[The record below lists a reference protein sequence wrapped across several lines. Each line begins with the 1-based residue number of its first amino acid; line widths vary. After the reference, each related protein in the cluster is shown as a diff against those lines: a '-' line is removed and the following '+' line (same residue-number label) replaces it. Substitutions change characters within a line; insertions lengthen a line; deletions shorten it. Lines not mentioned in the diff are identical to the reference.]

1 MTVTAGPAV
10 AAAPDE
16 LTQTCVLLLLH
27 EHPMGREEL
36 SARLHR
42 AGVLDDDR
50 EWTSAVLRAFEERG
64 IVRIADRAAGGGQAG
79 YELTAAGA
87 ERLGAAADDLR
98 GTRALLGAFLAR
110 AGERIVG
117 ASGQRRH

>member
-1 MTVTAGPAV
+1 MPAV

-27 EHPMGREEL
+27 EQAMGCDEL

-50 EWTSAVLRAFEERG
+50 AWTDRVLQAFQARG
-64 IVRIADRAAGGGQAG
+64 IVQVAGLAGDAGAAR
-79 YELTAAGA
+79 YELTPAGRQ
-87 ERLGAAADDLR
+87 RLGDSVDELR
-98 GTRALLGAFLAR
+98 STRALLDRFLAR
-110 AGERIVG
+110 SGEWIVVRGGGAGP
-117 ASGQRRH
+117 A

>member
-1 MTVTAGPAV
+1 MPAV

-27 EHPMGREEL
+27 EHPMGCDEL

-50 EWTSAVLRAFEERG
+50 AWTDRVLQAFEARG
-64 IVRIADRAAGGGQAG
+64 IVRVAEPAGGGGAAG
-79 YELTAAGA
+79 YELTPAGRQLLGDAA
-87 ERLGAAADDLR
+87 EDLR
-98 GTRALLGAFLAR
+98 STRAMLDRFLAR
-110 AGERIVG
+110 SGEWIVVRGGGAG
-117 ASGQRRH
+117 AA